1 MHPLDILALA
11 MTFCGIGLAFF
22 IVSIT
27 QGNKLKRRNAA
38 ELADADL
45 REHDLMQRIDQQA
58 ISVKELMRH
67 NQRLMRDLADARIQA
82 YPLHED
88 PFTKADR
95 RTLLDALVKLT
106 AARCFYGTLNSA
118 EADILLRIERDLM
131 KVVDRLTRHLVADG
145 TLLLQPANKI
155 ERDANGWWSHPSLP
169 LFSEGTTRERQ
180 DAWLKLQQ
188 LETQMDWGDRPR
200 LDELADPAFEDGD
213 ISSFEPTP
221 PDGDGWFLLTIEQND
236 DADACAWYARRQAV
250 AAESAA

>member
-11 MTFCGIGLAFF
+11 MTFCGIGAAFF
-22 IVSIT
+22 IVSIM
-27 QGNKLKRRNAA
+27 QGKKLKRRHAA
-38 ELADADL
+38 KLADADL
-45 REHDLMQRIDQQA
+45 REHDLRQRIDQQA
-58 ISVKELMRH
+58 SSVKELMRH

-82 YPLHED
+82 YPLHDD
-88 PFTKADR
+88 PFTQADR

-118 EADILLRIERDLM
+118 EANILLRIERDLM

-145 TLLLQPANKI
+145 TLLLQPATKI
-155 ERDANGWWSHPSLP
+155 ERDTNGWWSHPSLP

-188 LETQMDWGDRPR
+188 LETQMIWDRR
-200 LDELADPAFEDGD
+200 FDEHPDPDFGEADITG
-213 ISSFEPTP
+213 FEPTAP
-221 PDGDGWFLLTIEQND
+221 EGDGWFLLTIDQNED
-236 DADACAWYARRQAV
+236 GEAQACYGRRQSV